1 MGKKQK
7 NLKSFSR
14 RLTRWI
20 VYTQL
25 LVVGGAA
32 YLIYAFAKDVIK
44 QEELDLYKSY
54 LTITNAKVGQILTG
68 VSTAT
73 INHVPQI
80 ESSLSQPDNMFGI
93 MKEVVSQNSHIRS
106 CGISFI
112 ADYYPNKGHRFCPYA
127 VRDTL
132 GNVKVYNDASVRHD
146 YLKAPW
152 YLEALEAS
160 EAYWSKPFFSANDT
174 LKPSVSYLVPIR
186 DKQGKTVAILGADMS
201 LDWFRGEIFGANHY
215 INQDDTI
222 RFYINNGHHP
232 DDSLDESSS
241 SIFEDRKWRFV
252 SYNFI
257 IDDDGTFVAHPNPR
271 IVLKQNYFD
280 RAKETTDTIDD
291 YVGHQMV
298 AGKKGTYKNDKDDID
313 YFEFFDV
320 EFFSTYMFYEP
331 IEHTN
336 WSLAIVVPRLMVD
349 GSSIAFG
356 IVLLILIG
364 LGLLVLRIVARII
377 IRRTTKSLKQ
387 LAVSA
392 NEVAKG
398 NFMASLPKIKHN
410 DEIRL
415 LRDSFEDMQH
425 SLTDYMEELKTTT
438 ASKASIENEL
448 KIAHD
453 IQMSMLPKKFPP
465 YPERSD
471 IDIYGTLIPAK
482 AVGGDLF
489 DFHIRDE
496 MLFFCIGDVSGKG
509 VPASLVMAVARSL
522 FRNVSAYV
530 FSPETIITA
539 ISQALAEGNESNMF
553 VTLFIGVLN
562 LTTGHLSYC
571 NAGHNAPLIIDK
583 NGCQML
589 PCDANIPGGV
599 MSQWTFSK
607 QEVMLEPQ
615 TTIFLYTDGLSEA
628 EDMFHD
634 QFQMERVHKVMGDL
648 QSRHITQA
656 EAVVQKMSE
665 AVHTFVGGAEQS
677 DDLTMLAIRYL
688 P

>member
-25 LVVGGAA
+25 IVVGGAA
-32 YLIYAFAKDVIK
+32 FLIYALAKDVIK
-44 QEELDLYKSY
+44 MEELDLYKSY
-54 LTITNAKVGQILTG
+54 LSITNANVGQILTG

-80 ESSLSQPDNMFGI
+80 ESSLNQPDDMYGI
-93 MKEVVSQNSHIRS
+93 MKEVVSQNAHIRS

-112 ADYYPNKGHRFCPYA
+112 ADYYPKKGHRFCPYA
-127 VRDTL
+127 IRDTL
-132 GNVKVYNDASVRHD
+132 GNVKVYNNAIVGHD
-146 YLKAPW
+146 YLKASW
-152 YLEALEAS
+152 YLEALESS
-160 EAYWSKPFFSANDT
+160 EAYWSKPFFSSNDT
-174 LKPSVSYLVPIR
+174 LKPSVSYLVPIH

-201 LDWFRGEIFGANHY
+201 LDWFRGEIIGGNY
-215 INQDDTI
+215 YKNQDDTI
-222 RFYINNGHHP
+222 RFYVNNGPHP
-232 DDSLDESSS
+232 IDSLDKSSP

-257 IDDDGTFVAHPNPR
+257 IDNEGTFVAHPNPR
-271 IVLKQNYFD
+271 AVLKQNYFD
-280 RAKETTDTIDD
+280 LAKETTDTIDD

-298 AGKKGTYKNDKDDID
+298 AGKKGTYKNAKDDID
-313 YFEFFDV
+313 YFEFFDL

-356 IVLLILIG
+356 VVLLILIG

-425 SLTDYMEELKTTT
+425 SLTEYMEELKTTT
-438 ASKASIENEL
+438 ASKATIENEL

-465 YPERSD
+465 YPERGD

-530 FSPETIITA
+530 SYPEAIVTA

-553 VTLFIGVLN
+553 VTLFVGVLN
-562 LTTGHLSYC
+562 LSTGQLSYC

-583 NGCQML
+583 DGCRML

-607 QEVMLEPQ
+607 QEMTLEPQ

-634 QFQMERVHKVMGDL
+634 QFQMERVYKVMDDL
-648 QSRHITQA
+648 QAGHITQA
-656 EAVVQKMSE
+656 EAVVQKMSQ
-665 AVHTFVGGAEQS
+665 AVHAFVGGAEQS

>member
-1 MGKKQK
+1 MGRKQ
-7 NLKSFSR
+7 NNMKSFSR

-25 LVVGGAA
+25 IIVGGAA
-32 YLIYAFAKDVIK
+32 YLIYTLGKDVIK

-54 LTITNAKVGQILTG
+54 LTITNANVGRVLTD

-73 INHVPQI
+73 INHVSEI
-80 ESSLSQPDNMFGI
+80 EGSLAQPDKMFGF

-106 CGISFI
+106 CGISFV

-127 VRDTL
+127 IRDTL
-132 GNVKVYNDASVRHD
+132 GNVQVYNDANASHD

-152 YLEALEAS
+152 FLEALEAG

-174 LKPSVSYLVPIR
+174 LMPLVSYLVPIR
-186 DKQGKTVAILGADMS
+186 DKQGKTVAVLGADMS
-201 LDWFRGEIFGANHY
+201 LDWFKGEIVGSGSFN
-215 INQDDTI
+215 NQKDSI
-222 RFYINNGHHP
+222 EFYINSNQNP
-232 DDSLDESSS
+232 DGTITSV
-241 SIFEDRKWRFV
+241 FEDRRWRFV
-252 SYNFI
+252 TYNFI
-257 IDDDGTFVAHPNPR
+257 IDGDGTFVAHPDPDK
-271 IVLKQNYFD
+271 VLKQNYFD
-280 RAKETTDTIDD
+280 RVKETKDTIDD
-291 YVGHQMV
+291 YIGRQMV
-298 AGKKGTYKNDKDDID
+298 AGKKGTYKNAKGEIDHFELFDI
-313 YFEFFDV
+313 EFL
-320 EFFSTYMFYEP
+320 STYLFYEP
-331 IEHTN
+331 IENTN
-336 WSLAIVVPRLMVD
+336 WSVAIVVPRLMVD
-349 GSSIAFG
+349 GMCMAFG
-356 IVLLILIG
+356 VVLWILIG
-364 LGLLVLRIVARII
+364 LGLLVLRIVARMII
-377 IRRTTKSLKQ
+377 KRTTKSLKE

-392 NEVAKG
+392 NEVAAG
-398 NFMASLPKIKHN
+398 NYMASLPKIKHN

-425 SLTDYMEELKTTT
+425 SLMEHMEELKTTT
-438 ASKASIENEL
+438 ASKAAIENEL

-453 IQMSMLPKKFPP
+453 IQMAMLPKTFPP

-496 MLFFCIGDVSGKG
+496 KLFFCVGDVSGKG

-530 FSPETIITA
+530 STPESIVTA
-539 ISQALAEGNESNMF
+539 INQALVEGNDSNMF
-553 VTLFIGVLN
+553 VTLFVGVLN
-562 LTTGHLSYC
+562 LATGHLSYC
-571 NAGHNAPLIIDK
+571 NAGHNAPLVIDK
-583 NGCQML
+583 NGCHKL

-599 MSQWTFSK
+599 MSNWTFSK
-607 QEVMLEPQ
+607 QEMMLGSQ
-615 TTIFLYTDGLSEA
+615 TTIFLYTDGLTEA
-628 EDMFHD
+628 EDMFHG
-634 QFQMERVHKVMGDL
+634 QFQMERVHKVMEDL
-648 QSRHITQA
+648 SAAQITQS
-656 EAVVQKMSE
+656 EAVVGKMAE

>member
-32 YLIYAFAKDVIK
+32 FLIYAFGKDVIK

-80 ESSLSQPDNMFGI
+80 ESHLNQPDNMFGI
-93 MKEVVSQNSHIRS
+93 MKEVVSQNAYIRS

-112 ADYYPNKGHRFCPYA
+112 ADYYPNKGHRFCPYV

-132 GNVKVYNDASVRHD
+132 GNVKVYNDASAGHD
-146 YLKAPW
+146 YLNAPW
-152 YLEALEAS
+152 FLEALEANDP
-160 EAYWSKPFFSANDT
+160 YWSKPFFSANDT

-201 LDWFRGEIFGANHY
+201 LSWFIGTIFGSPLFS
-215 INQDDTI
+215 NQEDSIMFHLNKDTLL
-222 RFYINNGHHP
+222 NE
-232 DDSLDESSS
+232 SLDESHSS
-241 SIFEDRKWRFV
+241 VFEERKWRFV

-257 IDDDGTFVAHPNPR
+257 IDSEGTLVAHPNPNA
-271 IVLKQNYFD
+271 VLKQNYFE

-291 YVGHQMV
+291 YIGRQMV
-298 AGKKGTYKNDKDDID
+298 AGKKGTYKNAKGNID

-320 EFFSTYMFYEP
+320 DFLSTYMFYEP
-331 IEHTN
+331 IKHTN

-356 IVLLILIG
+356 VVLLILIG

-377 IRRTTKSLKQ
+377 IKRTTKSLKQ

-425 SLTDYMEELKTTT
+425 SLTDYMDELKSTT
-438 ASKASIENEL
+438 ASKAAIENEL

-453 IQMSMLPKKFPP
+453 IQMSMLPKTFPP

-530 FSPETIITA
+530 SSPELIVTA

-553 VTLFIGVLN
+553 VTLFVGVLN
-562 LTTGHLSYC
+562 LSTGHLSYC

-599 MSQWTFSK
+599 MSEWTFSK
-607 QEVMLEPQ
+607 QEMMLEPQ

-634 QFQMERVHKVMGDL
+634 QFQMERVYKVFEDL
-648 QSRHITQA
+648 LAGHITQA
-656 EAVVQKMSE
+656 ETVVQKMSD
-665 AVHTFVGGAEQS
+665 AVHFFVGGAEQN
-677 DDLTMLAIRYL
+677 DDLTLLAIRYL